1 MANEKKTYLIVTANE
16 DWQELGEA
24 GCGATIWE
32 LPNWAADRLN
42 EDPESIDETLAEHG
56 SAIAN
61 FHKDDAGDLTIIG
74 DVDQYVNDGAS

>member
-42 EDPESIDETLAEHG
+42 EDPESIGETLEDHG
-56 SAIAN
+56 TAIVD
-61 FHKDDAGDLTIIG
+61 FFTEDGRLCLMG
-74 DVDQYVNDGAS
+74 DVDQYVNDGPA